1 MAGKEPQAGTL
12 RAWWDKWFAPAVILL
27 AFAWAAVTVAVY
39 VLRGGRDDG
48 LITLRIGHWQLEPG
62 VRVGLNEM
70 AAEYQKTHPRV
81 RIIQE
86 AIPEGVYGQ
95 WSSTQFMGGTAP
107 DIIEMGLGLPPAIT
121 VSYYNR
127 YCLRFSDLVNRPN
140 PYNKGTEFENTSL
153 RNTYKDGMIQ
163 SYIPELKEYM
173 NVPLSQFAQRL
184 FYNRDLYRRLTG
196 KETPPSDWRAFMAD
210 CQRIAATKIP
220 GGNMYYTPVVGSQYH
235 VGYWD
240 DAVLTLATWRLYEMA
255 DFNHDYYVGTDE
267 LFVASVLGLV
277 DLSKTP
283 AIRKRF
289 ELARQIVSQMQ
300 SGFTGLTR
308 DEGVFKFA
316 RQQAVF
322 IPTGTWDVGSLI
334 TQAEGKFEVGITDF
348 PIPAP
353 DDPDYGGWIPSPRFE
368 KPSAG
373 FNFTVTKFSHHPA
386 VAIDFLL
393 FLASK
398 RGNEVLN
405 RRIGWIPA
413 IKNTEMTEI
422 LKQFKPTTEGI
433 IGNFNYNLGGN
444 TSVYYSQMYSL
455 FQVNQIG
462 IDDFLGKLAAYYKTK
477 GAEDFDEQ
485 QKDWRRSA
493 PATERI
499 SAVRRMDALESIP
512 GTQECRVAWRK
523 YRNGRLDLAGGE
535 LGRCRMMAM
544 VKAGVKPLAPYA
556 YSPEALA
563 NIRRQVREK
572 MGEPSAP
579 TVPGR

>member
-1 MAGKEPQAGTL
+1 MAGREPQSGTL
-12 RAWWDKWFAPAVILL
+12 RAFGNKWFAPAVIVL
-27 AFAWAAVTVAVY
+27 AFVWAAATVAMHVM
-39 VLRGGRDDG
+39 RRDRDDG
-48 LITLRIGHWQLEPG
+48 LIVLRIGHWQLEPG
-62 VRVGLNEM
+62 VRIGLNEM
-70 AAEYQKTHPRV
+70 AAEYQKQHPRV
-81 RIIQE
+81 RIVQE

-140 PYNKGTEFENTSL
+140 PYNQGTEFENTSL

-196 KETPPSDWRAFMAD
+196 KETPPSDWQGFMAD

-220 GGNMYYTPVVGSQYH
+220 GTTLCYTPVVGSQYH
-235 VGYWD
+235 IGYWD
-240 DAVLTLATWRLYEMA
+240 GAVLDLATWRLFEVA
-255 DFNHDYYVGTDE
+255 DFNRDYYVGTDE
-267 LFVASVLGLV
+267 LFAASALGLL

-289 ELARQIVSQMQ
+289 ELARQITSHMQ
-300 SGFTGLTR
+300 PGFTGLTR

-334 TQAEGKFEVGITDF
+334 TQAEGKFEVGIADF

-353 DDPDYGGWIPSPRFE
+353 EDPDYGHWIPSPRFE

-373 FNFTVTKFSHHPA
+373 FNFTVTKFSRHPA
-386 VAIDFLL
+386 VAVDFLL

-398 RGNEVLN
+398 RGNEVFN
-405 RRIGWIPA
+405 RRVGWIPA

-433 IGNFNYNLGGN
+433 LGNFNYNLGGN
-444 TSVYYSQMYSL
+444 TSVFYSQMYSL
-455 FQVNQIG
+455 FQVKQIG
-462 IDDFLGKLAAYYKTK
+462 LNDFLDKLAAYYKTK

-499 SAVRRMDALESIP
+499 SAVRRMDALESNP
-512 GTQECRVAWRK
+512 GTQGCRVAWRK
-523 YRNGRLDLAGGE
+523 YRNGSLDLVGGE
-535 LGRCRMMAM
+535 LNRWRLVTMI
-544 VKAGVKPLAPYA
+544 KAGGKPLAPYA
-556 YSPEALA
+556 YSAAALD

-572 MGEPSAP
+572 ADGQPAP
-579 TVPGR
+579 AVPGR